1 MLIYYLQ
8 NFFKMP
14 SVLEEKMTK
23 GTNKK
28 NVLGFYFLSTCAVT
42 GLFTSCYLYFTY
54 IVAEVL
60 YSRKYMWNFSVT
72 MALYVFI
79 FIGKLFRYRLTDTS
93 RRSTF
98 ITLIQFDSMCLALAG
113 LGMAITNYHYDRSGL
128 YGNKYLQTVAKL
140 LVAKLVPAFYF
151 TSSLNLMYEN
161 AVWLEIVSIVF
172 LYTIANVPLL
182 HKICQDFSLGDNTTN
197 VILLSLCILTI
208 TAYSSNLLRNR
219 LHQTF
224 GIRQGCPLC
233 DILLFATLTVYVY
246 IKVTCFHQHQNE
258 LLEFPPDNLYVS
270 VWDTVGL
277 STFVIIIMLCWTAF
291 FQFVFTRTAI
301 NRSPNVHSK
310 LGNIAHYF
318 KRFLCSDVQCI
329 FFASNQ
335 IIKV

>member
-1 MLIYYLQ
+1 
-8 NFFKMP
+8 
-14 SVLEEKMTK
+14 MTK

-28 NVLGFYFLSTCAVT
+28 TVLGSYFLSTCAVT

-54 IVAEVL
+54 IVAEVF
-60 YSRKYMWNFSVT
+60 YSRQYMWNFSVT
-72 MALYVFI
+72 MTLYVFI
-79 FIGKLFRYRLTDTS
+79 FIGKLFRYSLTETS
-93 RRSTF
+93 RKSTY

-113 LGMAITNYHYDRSGL
+113 LGMAISNYHYDQSGL

-140 LVAKLVPAFYF
+140 LVAKLVTAFYF

-161 AVWLEIVSIVF
+161 TVWLELVSIVF

-182 HKICQDFSLGDNTTN
+182 HKICQDFLLGDNTTN

-208 TAYSSNLLRNR
+208 ASYGSNLSRNR
-219 LHQTF
+219 LHKTF

-233 DILLFATLTVYVY
+233 DMLLFATLTVYVY
-246 IKVTCFHQHQNE
+246 IKVTFFYQHQSE
-258 LLEFPPDNLYVS
+258 LLEFQSDILHVS

-277 STFVIIIMLCWTAF
+277 STLVIIIMLCWTAF
-291 FQFVFTRTAI
+291 FQFVFTRTAMD
-301 NRSPNVHSK
+301 RSPNMIHTK
-310 LGNIAHYF
+310 LGNIVHHF

-329 FFASNQ
+329 FYASNQ

>member
-1 MLIYYLQ
+1 
-8 NFFKMP
+8 MP

-98 ITLIQFDSMCLALAG
+98 ITLMQFDSMCLALAG

-140 LVAKLVPAFYF
+140 LVAKLVSAFYF

-172 LYTIANVPLL
+172 LYTDR
-182 HKICQDFSLGDNTTN
+182 K
-197 VILLSLCILTI
+197 
-208 TAYSSNLLRNR
+208 
-219 LHQTF
+219 
-224 GIRQGCPLC
+224 
-233 DILLFATLTVYVY
+233 
-246 IKVTCFHQHQNE
+246 
-258 LLEFPPDNLYVS
+258 S
-270 VWDTVGL
+270 VV
-277 STFVIIIMLCWTAF
+277 
-291 FQFVFTRTAI
+291 
-301 NRSPNVHSK
+301 
-310 LGNIAHYF
+310 
-318 KRFLCSDVQCI
+318 
-329 FFASNQ
+329 
-335 IIKV
+335 